1 MWTLLSTKYTWFL
14 LNTQLT
20 DTLHRRFSLL
30 HTDVGFVY
38 VCECMC
44 VQAWAHTSTL
54 PFVFLK
60 VTQEARDQQYIS
72 ADIWNYS
79 VMKYAL
85 ILLRYKLF
93 PTSAMLL
100 SVPIKDLENYF
111 VLTNSFQSSYRNTK
125 DPISSPQLQ
134 QRTKYSSL
142 FVDNKIN
149 KQNAA

>member
-1 MWTLLSTKYTWFL
+1 MWTLLSTKYKWFL
-14 LNTQLT
+14 LNIQLT
-20 DTLHRRFSLL
+20 DTLNRWFSLL

-44 VQAWAHTSTL
+44 VQAWAHTML
-54 PFVFLK
+54 PFVFLN
-60 VTQEARDQQYIS
+60 VAQEARDKQHIS
-72 ADIWNYS
+72 SDIWNHS

-93 PTSAMLL
+93 PTSAMQL
-100 SVPIKDLENYF
+100 SVLIKDLENYF

-125 DPISSPQLQ
+125 DPVSSLQLQ

-142 FVDNKIN
+142 LVDNKIN
-149 KQNAA
+149 KQNAS